1 MIEQDKVLTAC
12 SYHLEVL
19 AKSPQSGGRQ
29 RFCSMTLFFL
39 EIVLRADGTCC
50 IYQPEPRI
58 LALWQRGQKVLA
70 HTHTHT
76 HRSGN
81 NPTGTS
87 ITLLKVNALSRA
99 ASFFLFFGVLPMLH
113 LLIKVLQ

>member
-1 MIEQDKVLTAC
+1 MIEQDKVLAAC
-12 SYHLEVL
+12 SYHVEVL

-58 LALWQRGQKVLA
+58 LALWQRGQKVVA
-70 HTHTHT
+70 GRTY
-76 HRSGN
+76 
-81 NPTGTS
+81 
-87 ITLLKVNALSRA
+87 VVV
-99 ASFFLFFGVLPMLH
+99 LFMH
-113 LLIKVLQ
+113 IHAQKET